1 MIILRG
7 KLIEDFGK
15 LVFSGFPL
23 QTLPAPEYM
32 NSEVK
37 TGGPM

>member
-1 MIILRG
+1 MLRG

-23 QTLPAPEYM
+23 QTLQPPEYM